1 MESNDSVKTDFS
13 HPRMGSAY
21 SVMINEGAGQALSG
35 MLYRN
40 PYTDATERAAFEFG
54 RESGLQHVKAISR

>member
-35 MLYRN
+35 MVYRN

-54 RESGLQHVKAISR
+54 HASGMAHFKWVNS